1 MLLVHLLH
9 SEHYQNY
16 VVNGTETF
24 HNLPVYNLF
33 DKKMK
38 MNLDTT
44 RPKASGSS
52 SRFQTGTRQGRDRE
66 QTGTIQGKDRASQT
80 RKRQGQ
86 DK

>member
-1 MLLVHLLH
+1 
-9 SEHYQNY
+9 
-16 VVNGTETF
+16 
-24 HNLPVYNLF
+24 
-33 DKKMK
+33 MK
-38 MNLDTT
+38 ET